1 MRRIELTKQ
10 AAQDLRRE
18 RHYLE
23 TQRKGIGEDFVGAF
37 VEVVQSLTKLPMT
50 GRNDATRYGR
60 IRSLPKWHK
69 LIAYDFDDQTVTVF
83 AIRDTRRGK

>member
-1 MRRIELTKQ
+1 MRGIELTKQ

-18 RHYLE
+18 RRYLE
-23 TQRKGIGEDFVGAF
+23 TQRKGTGDDFVGAF
-37 VEVVQSLTKLPMT
+37 VQVVGSLAKLPMT
-50 GRNDATRYGR
+50 GREDSTQYGR

-83 AIRDTRRGK
+83 AIRDTRRG